1 MPEYAQPETPP
12 YELQPLKDKS
22 VIVTGGTTG
31 IGRAIAR
38 LLATRGARVL
48 IFGRHERELQEVLDE
63 FSTTGPEIHGITA
76 DVSRLEDVQRV
87 FQQADQTF
95 GRLDILVNNAAVE
108 GAEFEVESPESIDYV
123 VRTNVGGYLMCAHEA
138 VTRMKLRSSGHI
150 VNIGSMS
157 ASLREPDASTYVA
170 TKAAIQGFSESLR
183 KTVNADG
190 IKVTLIEP
198 GAVATDLVDLSDE
211 AKEEAQT
218 NLEMLKPED
227 IAACVYF
234 CLTQPPRCD
243 VVSLEVR
250 PHLQII

>member
-12 YELQPLKDKS
+12 YELQPLLDKS

-48 IFGRHERELQEVLDE
+48 IFGRHERELQEALDE
-63 FSTTGPEIHGITA
+63 FSHTSPDVRGLVA
-76 DVSRLEDVQRV
+76 DVSRLEDIRKV
-87 FQQADQTF
+87 FRQADEEL
-95 GRLDILVNNAAVE
+95 GKLDILVNNAAVDGE
-108 GAEFEVESPESIDYV
+108 GFETESPESISYAVSTNVAGYLICAREAV
-123 VRTNVGGYLMCAHEA
+123 VR
-138 VTRMKLRSSGHI
+138 MKKRGSGHI

-183 KTVNADG
+183 KTVNQDG

-198 GAVATDLVDLSDE
+198 GKVATEMTDMQVE
-211 AKEEAQT
+211 AKHQAQSH
-218 NLEMLKPED
+218 LEMLKPED

>member
-1 MPEYAQPETPP
+1 MPEYAQPEAPP
-12 YELQPLKDKS
+12 YELQPVMDKS

-48 IFGRHERELQEVLDE
+48 IFGRHERELHEVLDE
-63 FSTTGPEIHGITA
+63 FSRTGPEIHGLIA

-87 FQQADQTF
+87 FQRADENL
-95 GRLDILVNNAAVE
+95 GKLDILVNNAAVE
-108 GAEFEVESPESIDYV
+108 GDEFKDESPESIDYV
-123 VRTNVGGYLMCAHEA
+123 VRTNVAGYLVCAREA
-138 VTRMKLRSSGHI
+138 VTRMKRRGNGHI

-157 ASLREPDASTYVA
+157 ASLREPNASTYVA

-183 KTVNADG
+183 KTVNPDG

-198 GAVATDLVDLSDE
+198 GRVATELVDMPDE
-211 AKEEAQT
+211 AKQQAQS